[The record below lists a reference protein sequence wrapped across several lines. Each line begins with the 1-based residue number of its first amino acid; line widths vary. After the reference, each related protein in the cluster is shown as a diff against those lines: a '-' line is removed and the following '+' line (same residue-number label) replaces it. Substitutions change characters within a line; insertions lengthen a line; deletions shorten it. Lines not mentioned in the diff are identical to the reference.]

1 MAAGLVLPA
10 IGAEGAAAGDVARD
24 ASASKAETPL
34 SETAGAATG
43 TAGAAGAS
51 DTEAAGATG
60 AAAGA
65 TWTATSTGANS
76 TYSPLRERYDTPAIS
91 VRNNRLNNTI
101 RRRGRIGR
109 NL

>member
-1 MAAGLVLPA
+1 MAGEAT
-10 IGAEGAAAGDVARD
+10 GAALVGDTGA
-24 ASASKAETPL
+24 ASA
-34 SETAGAATG
+34 
-43 TAGAAGAS
+43 AGAAGA
-51 DTEAAGATG
+51 AG
-60 AAAGA
+60 GA

-91 VRNNRLNNTI
+91 VRNNRLNKTI

>member
-1 MAAGLVLPA
+1 MAPA
-10 IGAEGAAAGDVARD
+10 
-24 ASASKAETPL
+24 TPL
-34 SETAGAATG
+34 KEIAELLGVSATAGAAAV
-43 TAGAAGAS
+43 TALVGDAGV
-51 DTEAAGATG
+51 TGATG
-60 AAAGA
+60 AATGA

-91 VRNNRLNNTI
+91 VRNNRLNKTI